1 MAKKIYIDDL
11 GIGIFSFPVLA
22 FNERMETA
30 KETTPQMV
38 GDSQALAARVY
49 FGMLAEQP
57 KPTRETDVYFI
68 DWENSSIYKSGELTP
83 VDEWLKQE
91 RMAKYTAIGR
101 FLVPIV
107 QADAQTAYFS
117 ALKNLQSW
125 LSYYGLTEG
134 IQKTLMEASRKRQAD
149 LAAIAASNAA
159 AARALAFSKQTA
171 DMTEEARVKAAEN
184 EARARQTLEENL
196 TKEAEI
202 KQDLEN
208 IKNGYLVEK
217 TGGSVWPWL
226 LLGAAAFYAFGKKT
240 GKKQEKRRLK
250 DELFFENS

>member
-1 MAKKIYIDDL
+1 MAKDIMLNDTGL
-11 GIGIFSFPVLA
+11 GIFSLPVLA

-30 KETTPQMV
+30 KSTTPQMTEPE
-38 GDSQALAARVY
+38 LAARVY

-57 KPTRETDVYFI
+57 KPTREGGAYYV
-68 DWENSSIYKSGELTP
+68 DWENSGIPVSKWLYGETHL
-83 VDEWLKQE
+83 
-91 RMAKYTAIGR
+91 KYTENTGD
-101 FLVPIV
+101 LVQFV
-107 QADAQTAYFS
+107 TLYKLLRVADSQTAYFS

-125 LSYYGLTEG
+125 LAYYGLAEG

-159 AARALAFSKQTA
+159 AARALAFSQQTA
-171 DMTEEARVKAAEN
+171 DMTEEARREAAEN
-184 EARARQTLEENL
+184 EARARKTLDDNL
-196 TKEAEI
+196 TEEAKI

-226 LLGAAAFYAFGKKT
+226 LLGSAAFYALGKSNGKK
-240 GKKQEKRRLK
+240 GG
-250 DELFFENS
+250 

>member
-1 MAKKIYIDDL
+1 MAKKIYRPNDIFGL
-11 GIGIFSFPVLA
+11 GVFSYPILE

-30 KETTPQMV
+30 KQTTPQLAGNLQV
-38 GDSQALAARVY
+38 LAARVY

-57 KPTRETDVYFI
+57 KPTREDDVYFT
-68 DWENSSIYKSGELTP
+68 DWENSDVDKKDWLKYEELTKYS
-83 VDEWLKQE
+83 VFDWLNAYRVK
-91 RMAKYTAIGR
+91 T
-101 FLVPIV
+101 
-107 QADAQTAYFS
+107 DAQTAYFF
-117 ALKNLQSW
+117 ALKNLQTW
-125 LSYYGLTEG
+125 LAYNGLTEG

-159 AARALAFSKQTA
+159 AARALALSKQTA

-184 EARARQTLEENL
+184 EARAKKTLDENL

-208 IKNGYLVEK
+208 IKAGYLVEK

-226 LLGAAAFYAFGKKT
+226 LLGAGAFYALGKRKGKKAV
-240 GKKQEKRRLK
+240 KV
-250 DELFFENS
+250 

>member
-1 MAKKIYIDDL
+1 MAKKKIYRPNDIF
-11 GIGIFSFPVLA
+11 GIGVFAYPILN
-22 FNERMETA
+22 FNERLETA
-30 KETTPQMV
+30 KQTTPQMS
-38 GDSQALAARVY
+38 GDLQALAARVY

-57 KPTRETDVYFI
+57 KPTREDDCYYL
-68 DWENSSIYKSGELTP
+68 DWENIGLNKKDWLEAEEWVKYHAFPIYG
-83 VDEWLKQE
+83 
-91 RMAKYTAIGR
+91 
-101 FLVPIV
+101 VPA
-107 QADAQTAYFS
+107 QKTDAQTAYFA

-125 LSYYGLTEG
+125 LAYFGLTEG

-159 AARALAFSKQTA
+159 AARALALSKQTA

-184 EARARQTLEENL
+184 EARARKTLDENL

-208 IKNGYLVEK
+208 IKNGYLVES

-226 LLGAAAFYAFGKKT
+226 LLGSAAFYALGKRKGKKAV
-240 GKKQEKRRLK
+240 KV
-250 DELFFENS
+250 

>member
-1 MAKKIYIDDL
+1 MAKKVYIDDL
-11 GIGIFSFPVLA
+11 GLGVFSFPVLA
-22 FNERMETA
+22 FNERMEIA
-30 KETTPQMV
+30 KETTPQMA
-38 GDSQALAARVY
+38 GDLQALAARVY

-68 DWENSSIYKSGELTP
+68 DWENSSPYKSGKLVP

-91 RMAKYTAIGR
+91 KAAKYTAVGYW
-101 FLVPIV
+101 LVPLV

-125 LSYYGLTEG
+125 LAYYGLTEG

-159 AARALAFSKQTA
+159 AARALAFSQVTA
-171 DMTEEARVKAAEN
+171 DMTEEARVKAAEA
-184 EARARQTLEENL
+184 EARAKKTLDENL

-202 KQDLEN
+202 KKELEN
-208 IKNGYLVEK
+208 IKAGYLVEK

-226 LLGAAAFYAFGKKT
+226 LLGSAAFYALGKSKGKKAV
-240 GKKQEKRRLK
+240 KV
-250 DELFFENS
+250 

>member
-11 GIGIFSFPVLA
+11 GLGVFSFPVLS
-22 FNERMETA
+22 FNERMQTA
-30 KETTPQMV
+30 KETTPQLA
-38 GDSQALAARVY
+38 GDLKALAARVY

-68 DWENSSIYKSGELTP
+68 DWENTSPYTSGELVP
-83 VDEWLKQE
+83 VDSWLEKE
-91 RMAKYTAIGR
+91 NAAKYSAAGQI
-101 FLVPIV
+101 LVPIV

-117 ALKNLQSW
+117 ALRNLQTW
-125 LSYYGLTEG
+125 LAYNGLTEG

-159 AARALAFSKQTA
+159 AARALALSQQTA
-171 DMTEEARVKAAEN
+171 DMTEEARVKAAEA
-184 EARARQTLEENL
+184 EARAKKTLDENL

-202 KQDLEN
+202 KKELEN
-208 IKNGYLVEK
+208 IKAGYLVEQ

-226 LLGAAAFYAFGKKT
+226 LLGAGAFFALGKRKGKKAV
-240 GKKQEKRRLK
+240 KV
-250 DELFFENS
+250 

>member
-1 MAKKIYIDDL
+1 MAKKKIYRPNDL
-11 GIGIFSFPVLA
+11 FGIGVFAYPILE

-30 KETTPQMV
+30 KQTTPQMS
-38 GDSQALAARVY
+38 GDLQALAARVY

-57 KPTRETDVYFI
+57 KPTREDECYYL
-68 DWENSSIYKSGELTP
+68 DWENSGRDYKDWLG
-83 VDEWLKQE
+83 DEEQI
-91 RMAKYTAIGR
+91 KYHA
-101 FLVPIV
+101 VPWPYPLMK
-107 QADAQTAYFS
+107 ADAQTAYFS

-159 AARALAFSKQTA
+159 AARALAFSQQTA

-226 LLGAAAFYAFGKKT
+226 LLGAGAFYALGKRKGKKAV
-240 GKKQEKRRLK
+240 KV
-250 DELFFENS
+250 

>member
-1 MAKKIYIDDL
+1 MAKTIYMSDPFR
-11 GIGIFSFPVLA
+11 IGIFSFPILE

-30 KETTPQMV
+30 KKTTPQMAN
-38 GDSQALAARVY
+38 DLQALAARVY

-57 KPTRETDVYFI
+57 KPTREDEAAYI
-68 DWENSSIYKSGELTP
+68 DWERGGIDKK
-83 VDEWLKQE
+83 EWLGYE
-91 RMAKYTAIGR
+91 EEIKYGNPFKNPFSATLIN
-101 FLVPIV
+101 PIISPYV
-107 QADAQTAYFS
+107 TKTDAQTAYFS

-125 LSYYGLTEG
+125 LAYYGLTEG

-159 AARALAFSKQTA
+159 AARALAFSQQTA
-171 DMTEEARVKAAEN
+171 DMTEEARREAAEN
-184 EARARQTLEENL
+184 EARARKTLDENL
-196 TKEAEI
+196 TKESEI

-226 LLGAAAFYAFGKKT
+226 LLGAGAFYALGKKT
-240 GKKQEKRRLK
+240 GKKAVKR
-250 DELFFENS
+250 

>member
-1 MAKKIYIDDL
+1 MAKKKIYRPNDL
-11 GIGIFSFPVLA
+11 FGIGVFAYPILE

-30 KETTPQMV
+30 KQTTPQMS
-38 GDSQALAARVY
+38 GDLQALAARVY

-57 KPTRETDVYFI
+57 KPTREDECYYL
-68 DWENSSIYKSGELTP
+68 DWENSRRDYKDWLG
-83 VDEWLKQE
+83 DEEQI
-91 RMAKYTAIGR
+91 KYHA
-101 FLVPIV
+101 LPLHYPLMK
-107 QADAQTAYFS
+107 ADAQTAYFS

-125 LSYYGLTEG
+125 LAYYGLTEG
-134 IQKTLMEASRKRQAD
+134 IQKTLMEVSRKRQAD

-159 AARALAFSKQTA
+159 AARALAFSQQTA

-226 LLGAAAFYAFGKKT
+226 LLGAGAFYAFGKKT
-240 GKKQEKRRLK
+240 GKKAVKR
-250 DELFFENS
+250 

>member
-1 MAKKIYIDDL
+1 MATKVYIDDL
-11 GIGIFSFPVLA
+11 GLGVFSLPVLA

-30 KETTPQMV
+30 KETTPQMA
-38 GDSQALAARVY
+38 GDLQALAARVY

-68 DWENSSIYKSGELTP
+68 DWENSSVYKSGELTP
-83 VDEWLKQE
+83 KDEWLKKE
-91 RMAKYTAIGR
+91 RTAKYTAMGR
-101 FLVPIV
+101 LLVPIV

-125 LSYYGLTEG
+125 LAYYGLTEG

-149 LAAIAASNAA
+149 LAALAASNAA
-159 AARALAFSKQTA
+159 AARALAFSQQTA

-184 EARARQTLEENL
+184 EARARQTLDENL

-202 KQDLEN
+202 KQELEN
-208 IKNGYLVEK
+208 IKSGYLVEK

-226 LLGAAAFYAFGKKT
+226 LLGASAFFALGKSKGKKAV
-240 GKKQEKRRLK
+240 KR
-250 DELFFENS
+250 

>member
-1 MAKKIYIDDL
+1 MAKKKIYRPNDL
-11 GIGIFSFPVLA
+11 YGIGVFAYPILE
-22 FNERMETA
+22 FNERLETA
-30 KETTPQMV
+30 KQTTPQMA
-38 GDSQALAARVY
+38 GDLQALAARVY

-57 KPTRETDVYFI
+57 KPTREDECYYL
-68 DWENSSIYKSGELTP
+68 DWENSGIDKK
-83 VDEWLKQE
+83 DWLKQE
-91 RMAKYTAIGR
+91 EQIKYHAWPYPFPYVKT
-101 FLVPIV
+101 
-107 QADAQTAYFS
+107 DAQTAYFS

-125 LSYYGLTEG
+125 LAYYGLTEG

-159 AARALAFSKQTA
+159 AARALAFSQVTA
-171 DMTEEARVKAAEN
+171 DMTEEARREAAEN
-184 EARARQTLEENL
+184 EARARKTLDENL

-226 LLGAAAFYAFGKKT
+226 LLGSAAFYALGKSNGKK
-240 GKKQEKRRLK
+240 GG
-250 DELFFENS
+250 

>member
-1 MAKKIYIDDL
+1 MAKKVYIDDL
-11 GIGIFSFPVLA
+11 GLGVFSFPVLA

-30 KETTPQMV
+30 KETTPQMA
-38 GDSQALAARVY
+38 GDLQALAARVY

-68 DWENSSIYKSGELTP
+68 DWENTSVYKSGELTP
-83 VDEWLKQE
+83 IDKWLKE
-91 RMAKYTAIGR
+91 ENAAKYTAVGR
-101 FLVPIV
+101 WLVPIV

-125 LSYYGLTEG
+125 LAYYGLTEG

-159 AARALAFSKQTA
+159 AARALALSKQTA

-184 EARARQTLEENL
+184 EARARKTLDENL

-208 IKNGYLVEK
+208 IKAGYLVEQ

-226 LLGAAAFYAFGKKT
+226 LLGAGAFFALGKRKGKKAV
-240 GKKQEKRRLK
+240 KV
-250 DELFFENS
+250 

>member
-1 MAKKIYIDDL
+1 MSKKKIYRTNDL
-11 GIGIFSFPVLA
+11 YGIGVFAYPILE
-22 FNERMETA
+22 FNERLETA
-30 KETTPQMV
+30 KQTTPQMS
-38 GDSQALAARVY
+38 GDLQALAARVY

-57 KPTRETDVYFI
+57 KPTREDECYYI
-68 DWENSSIYKSGELTP
+68 DWESSG
-83 VDEWLKQE
+83 VDKKEWLE
-91 RMAKYTAIGR
+91 LEEDMKYSA
-101 FLVPIV
+101 LPIL
-107 QADAQTAYFS
+107 APHLRKTDAQTAYFS

-125 LSYYGLTEG
+125 LAYYGLTEG

-159 AARALAFSKQTA
+159 AARALAFSKVTA
-171 DMTEEARVKAAEN
+171 DMTEEARIEAAEN
-184 EARARQTLEENL
+184 EARARKTLDENL

-226 LLGAAAFYAFGKKT
+226 LLGAGAFFALGKSKGKKAV
-240 GKKQEKRRLK
+240 KV
-250 DELFFENS
+250 